1 MGRQSQGRL
10 DTHQRKTTYGKTNG
24 AKVSRKPDTYVQGNT
39 VRRLNEEEYI
49 RELPRKKLSDTAR
62 KNREKAFHMNLGYV
76 LFLSAA
82 LVAAGFILIGYIQMQ
97 YEITSSVKNISRLES
112 QLNNLRLDN
121 DEEYN
126 RVLASV
132 DLEEI
137 KKIAMNELGMKYANQ
152 GQIVVVDGEES
163 DYVRQYA
170 DLPKYKKK

>member
-1 MGRQSQGRL
+1 
-10 DTHQRKTTYGKTNG
+10 
-24 AKVSRKPDTYVQGNT
+24 
-39 VRRLNEEEYI
+39 
-49 RELPRKKLSDTAR
+49 
-62 KNREKAFHMNLGYV
+62 
-76 LFLSAA
+76 
-82 LVAAGFILIGYIQMQ
+82 MQ